1 MNWSWSSIFFLF
13 IIFGSNTAFGQ
24 SSDPEVIA
32 LQQKIKEDE
41 KKTDYKKAIDLLIKK
56 LPIINDE
63 IRYEE
68 IIVDSALK
76 GKDVYRN
83 ARKWLVETFNDSKA
97 VIEFVDEERNHVIGK
112 GMVRFNFSSGLIAYR
127 NLLDFVISIT
137 GKDGKYKYEI
147 YNFRLSSSMAG
158 FSGSNYGPYDQIN
171 IKEQYKGLIDGTGAN
186 KKYREKLFGI
196 ISLRFFAITESLK
209 ESISKT
215 AKDF

>member
-1 MNWSWSSIFFLF
+1 MNWCWSSIFFLF
-13 IIFGSNTAFGQ
+13 IIFGSNTTFGQ
-24 SSDPEVIA
+24 SSDPEVIVQ
-32 LQQKIKEDE
+32 QQKIKEDE

-56 LPIINDE
+56 LPLVNDE

-112 GMVRFNFSSGLIAYR
+112 GLIRFSFSSGLLFYKDQ
-127 NLLDFVISIT
+127 LEFVISIT

-147 YNFRLSSSMAG
+147 YNFRLSQAIAG
-158 FSGSNYGPYDQIN
+158 LGSQNFGPYDQIN
-171 IKEQYKGLIDGTGAN
+171 LNEEFKTLKSGQGSN
-186 KKYREKLFGI
+186 KRYRDKLFSI
-196 ISLRFFAITESLK
+196 ISLKFFELTENLK
-209 ESISKT
+209 KAVSKQY
-215 AKDF
+215 KDF